1 MREIKF
7 RVFDIA
13 EKKMSY
19 GKPELFDDM
28 IGFRFSHFSNEVDDW
43 DDIVIMQY
51 TGLKD
56 KNGTEIY
63 EGDIVRVNDDWIAS
77 VEFWGGCFMLDDDVL
92 AAVVG
97 SCEVI
102 GNIHENSVLLEVR
115 E

>member
-28 IGFRFSHFSNEVDDW
+28 VGFRFSHFSNEVDDW

-63 EGDIVRVNDDWIAS
+63 EGDVIRVDDNWDLYGCAS
-77 VEFWGGCFMLDDDVL
+77 GFVGC
-92 AAVVG
+92 VVYSDG
-97 SCEVI
+97 SYKLKGLGIYNEDSYKV
-102 GNIHENSVLLEVR
+102 NK
-115 E
+115 